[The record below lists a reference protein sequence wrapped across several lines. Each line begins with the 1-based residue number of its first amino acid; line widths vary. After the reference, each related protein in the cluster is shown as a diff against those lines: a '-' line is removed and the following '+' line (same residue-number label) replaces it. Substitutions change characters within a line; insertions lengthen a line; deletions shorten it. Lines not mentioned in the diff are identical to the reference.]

1 MTSCQNVLESLITN
15 SKMICIVIKQL
26 QNSFASS
33 GRKDQTQNTMI
44 VLGPLADT
52 INLATQQAGLQGNIL
67 DLRRDNVTPQDG
79 QKHHKMLTQAT
90 QIALISPQTIGE
102 NEWQDICQQQEMLT
116 RRNRRRTDVTQ
127 SAFAPAMTQKEA
139 NNLV

>member
-33 GRKDQTQNTMI
+33 GRQDQTQNTMI

-67 DLRRDNVTPQDG
+67 ELRSDNVTPQDG
-79 QKHHKMLTQAT
+79 QKHHKMLTRDQRY
-90 QIALISPQTIGE
+90 LPQTIGE

-139 NNLV
+139 NDLV